1 MFHMIPH
8 DLGGSQAAGDAVGQF
23 FDMILTDLRV
33 SQMHQDLGM
42 VPLRNHWNKCCD
54 RLMQVDTACLAT
66 AALSAAP
73 SAIPYVVCNNA

>member
-8 DLGGSQAAGDAVGQF
+8 DLGGHGRQAAGDAVGQF

-42 VPLRNHWNKCCD
+42 VRRRNHWKMVRHRTGC
-54 RLMQVDTACLAT
+54 RKQQPQQLLP
-66 AALSAAP
+66 LLFP
-73 SAIPYVVCNNA
+73 